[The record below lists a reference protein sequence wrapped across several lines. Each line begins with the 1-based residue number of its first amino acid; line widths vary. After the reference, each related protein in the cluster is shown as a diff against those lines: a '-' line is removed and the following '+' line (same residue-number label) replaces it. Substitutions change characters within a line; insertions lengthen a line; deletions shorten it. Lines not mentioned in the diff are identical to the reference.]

1 MGRQA
6 LGRGFDALIP
16 EVEKDRISLK
26 KIFHSPLQP
35 RQEINEEELKSL
47 ISSIKD
53 NGVLQPVL
61 VRRADD
67 GYELVYG
74 HRRFEAA
81 KRANLTEIPAVI
93 RRLSDREVLEIAIIE
108 NVQREDLN
116 PIEEADAYYRL
127 NTEFNLTQ
135 EEIAERIGK
144 ARSTVTNKM
153 RLLSLPDKVRNALRK
168 GKITEGHARA
178 LLALGNSDK
187 ILEELKNIINRS
199 KTVRQVEKAVNRVTP
214 KKRRKKELPLIYQN
228 LREEL
233 MEIFKT
239 EVNINL
245 GKKKNKLTIEFYSD
259 EDLTRIYNIIS
270 GNYEEQ

>member
-16 EVEKDRISLK
+16 EVKKDRISLK

-153 RLLSLPDKVRNALRK
+153 RLLSLPDKVKNALRK

-199 KTVRQVEKAVNRVTP
+199 KTVRQVEKTVNRVTP

-259 EDLTRIYNIIS
+259 EDLTRIYNIIR